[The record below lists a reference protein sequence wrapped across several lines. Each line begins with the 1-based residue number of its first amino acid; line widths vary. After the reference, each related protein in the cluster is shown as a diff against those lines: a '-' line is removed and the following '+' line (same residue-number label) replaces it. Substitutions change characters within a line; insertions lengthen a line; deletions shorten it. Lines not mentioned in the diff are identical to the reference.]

1 MSRIKEL
8 DVSVL
13 LDLYGALLTDKQM
26 SILSMYYNE
35 DFSLSEIAE
44 NEGIS
49 RQAVQDLL
57 RRSEA
62 KLTEWENALRL
73 MERFRKTEQ
82 ALERLEQLIP
92 VLPAEA
98 QTEITAAAAEIRTAW
113 ED

>member
-8 DVSVL
+8 DVSIL
-13 LDLYGALLTDKQM
+13 LDLYGSLLTEKQR
-26 SILSMYYNE
+26 SILSMYYND
-35 DFSLSEIAE
+35 DFSLTEIAE

-73 MERFRKTEQ
+73 MERFRKTEH
-82 ALERLEQLIP
+82 ALERIEKLIP
-92 VLPAEA
+92 DLSAEA
-98 QTEITAAAAEIRTAW
+98 RSEITEAAAEIRTAW

>member
-13 LDLYGALLTDKQM
+13 LDLYGSLLTEKQRN
-26 SILSMYYNE
+26 ILSMYYNE
-35 DFSLSEIAE
+35 DYSLTEIAE
-44 NEGIS
+44 NESIS

-57 RRSEA
+57 RRSHA

-73 MERFRKTEQ
+73 MERFRRTEQ
-82 ALERLEQLIP
+82 ALERMEQLIP
-92 VLPAEA
+92 TLSAEA
-98 QTEITAAAAEIRTAW
+98 QAEITAAAAEIRTAW